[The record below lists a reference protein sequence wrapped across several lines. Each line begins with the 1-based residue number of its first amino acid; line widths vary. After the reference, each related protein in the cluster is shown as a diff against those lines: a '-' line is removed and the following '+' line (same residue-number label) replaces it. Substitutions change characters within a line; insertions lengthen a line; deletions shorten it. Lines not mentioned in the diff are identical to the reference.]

1 MTSLTSGCVVLP
13 DVADVNPAPAVVSIL
28 DKKVDPP
35 AIVPTVLGRSEPLA
49 SFDVVVA
56 VSSQNLKGPVF
67 YSWYYDYEDN
77 NSIRLPYYSL
87 CGDSPRC
94 LFSVCSK
101 PKRTEPD
108 HRLLLVVSDSKL
120 NANAKGPIDFPPGA
134 AFDTVQWQL
143 TLEGICPP

>member
-1 MTSLTSGCVVLP
+1 MSGWNQGCVVLP
-13 DVADVNPAPAVVSIL
+13 DVAEVTPNPPVVSIL

-35 AIVPTVLGRSEPLA
+35 AIVPTVLDRSEPFA
-49 SFDVVVA
+49 SFDVAFAVA
-56 VSSQNLKGPVF
+56 TQNLKGPVF

-94 LFSVCSK
+94 PFSVCSK
-101 PKRTEPD
+101 PRRTDPE

-120 NANAKGPIDFPPGA
+120 NDDPSSPIDFPAGT

-143 TLEGICPP
+143 ILEGVCP